1 MMVDRHPP
9 GHRMGPARKLG
20 GTVPGPIAETLAAL
34 LLVATLVSAVVRP
47 WGLPEALIAVPAA
60 GLLLVLG
67 VLPLSQAGTE
77 ATSLGPTIGFLAAIL
92 VLANLCDRYGLFE
105 AAGTW
110 MASGSRGRPVTL
122 LALVFAVA
130 STVTAVL
137 SLDATVVLLTPV
149 VFATVARLR
158 LRSKPHVYACTH
170 LANSASLLL
179 PVSNLTNLLAFSASG
194 LSFARFGAVMALPW
208 LAAIAVEWLVLRRF
222 FSGELIGRA
231 ESIPPR
237 RQPVPVFAC
246 VVVGLTLVGF
256 FVTSLVHIAP
266 AFAALGGAV
275 TLGVP
280 ALASRRAALRD
291 IGLALEVPFLAFV
304 LALGI
309 VVKAVSVHGLGSL
322 VTHLVPGGTS
332 LGSLLLIAAVA
343 AVLANLINNLPAVLL
358 LLPAASIAGPGAVL
372 AVLIGVNTGPN
383 LTYVGSLATL
393 LWRRVL
399 RQRGEE
405 LPVSEFM
412 RLGALTVPPVLVAAT
427 VALWISL
434 RAVG

>member
-1 MMVDRHPP
+1 MPS
-9 GHRMGPARKLG
+9 
-20 GTVPGPIAETLAAL
+20 PIAESLAGL
-34 LLVATLVSAVVRP
+34 LLVATLVCAIIRP
-47 WGLPEALIAVPAA
+47 WGLPEALVAVPAA
-60 GLLLVLG
+60 GLLLLLG
-67 VLPLSQAGTE
+67 VLPLSE
-77 ATSLGPTIGFLAAIL
+77 AAAEVRSLAPTIGFLAA
-92 VLANLCDRYGLFE
+92 VLLLATFSDRFGLFE
-105 AAGTW
+105 AAGAW
-110 MASGSRGRPVTL
+110 MATGSRGRPVTL

-158 LRSKPHVYACTH
+158 LRPKPHIYACTH

-194 LSFARFGAVMALPW
+194 LSFARFGATMALPW

-222 FSGELIGRA
+222 FAADLIGHTEA
-231 ESIPPR
+231 SVVPR
-237 RQPVPVFAC
+237 RPAPVYAC
-246 VVVGLTLVGF
+246 LVLGLTLVGF
-256 FVTSLVHIAP
+256 FLTSVFDVAP

-275 TLGVP
+275 ALGVP
-280 ALASRRAALRD
+280 LLRSRRATVRDVGVALQ
-291 IGLALEVPFLAFV
+291 VPFLAFV
-304 LALGI
+304 LALGL
-309 VVKAVSVHGLGSL
+309 VVKALALHGLGSL

-332 LGSLLLIAAVA
+332 LGSLLLIALIA

-358 LLPAASIAGPGAVL
+358 LLPAVSAAGPGPVL

-405 LPVSEFM
+405 LPISEFM

-434 RAVG
+434 TVVG

>member
-1 MMVDRHPP
+1 
-9 GHRMGPARKLG
+9 
-20 GTVPGPIAETLAAL
+20 VPSAIAETLSGL
-34 LLVATLVSAVVRP
+34 LLVATLVCAIIRP
-47 WGLPEALIAVPAA
+47 RGLPEALVAVPAA
-60 GLLLVLG
+60 GLLLLFG
-67 VLPLSQAGTE
+67 VLPLSE
-77 ATSLGPTIGFLAAIL
+77 AAAEARSLAPTIGFLAA
-92 VLANLCDRYGLFE
+92 VLLLATFADRFGLFE
-105 AAGTW
+105 AAGSW
-110 MASGSRGRPVTL
+110 MATGSRGRPVTL

-149 VFATVARLR
+149 VFATVARLH
-158 LRSKPHVYACTH
+158 LRSKPPVYACTH

-194 LSFARFGAVMALPW
+194 LSFARFGATMALPW

-222 FSGELIGRA
+222 FAADLIGHA
-231 ESIPPR
+231 EASAVPR
-237 RQPVPVFAC
+237 RPAPVYAC
-246 VVVGLTLVGF
+246 LVLGLTLLGF
-256 FVTSLVHIAP
+256 FLTSVFDVAP
-266 AFAALGGAV
+266 AFAALGGAIA
-275 TLGVP
+275 LGIPLLRSGRTTVRDV
-280 ALASRRAALRD
+280 ALA
-291 IGLALEVPFLAFV
+291 IQVPFLAFV
-304 LALGI
+304 LALGL
-309 VVKAVSVHGLGSL
+309 VVKALSIHGLGSL

-332 LGSLLLIAAVA
+332 LGSLLLIALVA

-358 LLPAASIAGPGAVL
+358 LLPAVVGAGAGPVL
-372 AVLIGVNTGPN
+372 AVLIGVNAGPN

-405 LPVSEFM
+405 LPISEFM

-434 RAVG
+434 RVVG

>member
-1 MMVDRHPP
+1 MPS
-9 GHRMGPARKLG
+9 
-20 GTVPGPIAETLAAL
+20 PIAESLAGL
-34 LLVATLVSAVVRP
+34 LLVATLVCAIIRP
-47 WGLPEALIAVPAA
+47 WGLPEALVAVPAA
-60 GLLLVLG
+60 GLLLLLG
-67 VLPLSQAGTE
+67 VLPLSE
-77 ATSLGPTIGFLAAIL
+77 AAAEVRSLAPTIGFLAA
-92 VLANLCDRYGLFE
+92 VLLLATFSDRFGLFE
-105 AAGTW
+105 AAGAW
-110 MASGSRGRPVTL
+110 MATGSRGRPVTL

-158 LRSKPHVYACTH
+158 LRPKPHIYACTH

-194 LSFARFGAVMALPW
+194 LSFARFGATMALPW

-222 FSGELIGRA
+222 FAADLIGHTEA
-231 ESIPPR
+231 SVVPR
-237 RQPVPVFAC
+237 RPAPVYAC
-246 VVVGLTLVGF
+246 LVLGLTLVGF
-256 FVTSLVHIAP
+256 FLTSVFDVAP

-275 TLGVP
+275 ALGVP
-280 ALASRRAALRD
+280 LLRSRRATVRDVGVALQ
-291 IGLALEVPFLAFV
+291 VPFLAFV
-304 LALGI
+304 LALGL
-309 VVKAVSVHGLGSL
+309 VVKALALHGLGSL

-332 LGSLLLIAAVA
+332 LGSLLLIALIA

-358 LLPAASIAGPGAVL
+358 LLPAVSAAGPGPVL
-372 AVLIGVNTGPN
+372 AVLIGVNAGPN

-405 LPVSEFM
+405 LPISEFM
-412 RLGALTVPPVLVAAT
+412 RLGALTVPPVLIAAT
-427 VALWISL
+427 VALWVSL
-434 RAVG
+434 RLVG

>member
-1 MMVDRHPP
+1 MPS
-9 GHRMGPARKLG
+9 A
-20 GTVPGPIAETLAAL
+20 IAESLAGL
-34 LLVATLVSAVVRP
+34 LLVATLVCAIIRP
-47 WGLPEALIAVPAA
+47 WGLPEALVAVPAA
-60 GLLLVLG
+60 GLLLLLG
-67 VLPLSQAGTE
+67 VLPLNE
-77 ATSLGPTIGFLAAIL
+77 AAAEVRSLAPTIGFLAA
-92 VLANLCDRYGLFE
+92 VLLLATFSDRFGLFE
-105 AAGTW
+105 AAGAW
-110 MASGSRGRPVTL
+110 MATGSRGRPVTL

-158 LRSKPHVYACTH
+158 LRPKPHIYACTH

-194 LSFARFGAVMALPW
+194 LSFARFGATMALPW

-222 FSGELIGRA
+222 FAADLIGHTEA
-231 ESIPPR
+231 SAVPR
-237 RQPVPVFAC
+237 RPAPVYAC
-246 VVVGLTLVGF
+246 LVLGLTLVGF
-256 FVTSLVHIAP
+256 FLTSVFDVAP

-275 TLGVP
+275 ALGVP
-280 ALASRRAALRD
+280 LLRSRRATVRDVGVALQ
-291 IGLALEVPFLAFV
+291 VPFLAFV
-304 LALGI
+304 LALGL
-309 VVKAVSVHGLGSL
+309 VVKALSLHGLGSL

-332 LGSLLLIAAVA
+332 LGSLLLIALVA

-358 LLPAASIAGPGAVL
+358 LLPVVSAAGPGPVL

-405 LPVSEFM
+405 LPISEFM
-412 RLGALTVPPVLVAAT
+412 RLGALTVPPVLIAAT

-434 RAVG
+434 MVVG

>member
-1 MMVDRHPP
+1 M
-9 GHRMGPARKLG
+9 
-20 GTVPGPIAETLAAL
+20 PGPIAETLAGL
-34 LLVATLVSAVVRP
+34 LLVGTLGWAMVRP
-47 WGLPEALIAVPAA
+47 WGLPEAVVAVPAA
-60 GLLLVLG
+60 ALLLLLG
-67 VLPLSQAGTE
+67 VLSLSQAGAE
-77 ATSLGPTIGFLAAIL
+77 AKSLAPTIGFLAAVL

-110 MASGSRGRPVTL
+110 MATGSRGRPVTL

-194 LSFARFGAVMALPW
+194 LSFARFGATMALPW

-222 FSGELIGRA
+222 FSTDLVGRA
-231 ESIPPR
+231 EAVTTT

-246 VVVGLTLVGF
+246 VVVVLTLLGF
-256 FVTSLVHIAP
+256 FVTSVLHVAP
-266 AFAALGGAV
+266 AFAALAGAV
-275 TLGVP
+275 TLAVP
-280 ALASRRAALRD
+280 ALVKRRAAVRD

-309 VVKAVSVHGLGSL
+309 VVKALSVHGLGSL

-358 LLPAASIAGPGAVL
+358 LLPAVAAAGPGAVL

-405 LPVSEFM
+405 LPLGEFM
-412 RLGALTVPPVLVAAT
+412 RLGAFTVPPVLVAAT
-427 VALWISL
+427 VALWVSL
-434 RAVG
+434 RLVG

>member
-1 MMVDRHPP
+1 
-9 GHRMGPARKLG
+9 
-20 GTVPGPIAETLAAL
+20 VPSAIAESLAGL
-34 LLVATLVSAVVRP
+34 LLVATLVCAIIRP
-47 WGLPEALIAVPAA
+47 WGLPEALVAVPAA
-60 GLLLVLG
+60 GLLLLLG
-67 VLPLSQAGTE
+67 VLPLNE
-77 ATSLGPTIGFLAAIL
+77 AAAEVRSLAPTIGFLAA
-92 VLANLCDRYGLFE
+92 VLLLATFSDRFGLFE
-105 AAGTW
+105 AAGAW
-110 MASGSRGRPVTL
+110 MATGSRGRPVTL

-158 LRSKPHVYACTH
+158 LRPKPHIYACTH

-194 LSFARFGAVMALPW
+194 LSFARFGATMALPW

-222 FSGELIGRA
+222 FAADLIGHTEA
-231 ESIPPR
+231 SAVPR
-237 RQPVPVFAC
+237 RPAPVYAC
-246 VVVGLTLVGF
+246 LVLGLTLVGF
-256 FVTSLVHIAP
+256 FLTSVFDVAP

-275 TLGVP
+275 ALGVP
-280 ALASRRAALRD
+280 LLRSRRATVRDVGVALQ
-291 IGLALEVPFLAFV
+291 VPFLAFV
-304 LALGI
+304 LALGL
-309 VVKAVSVHGLGSL
+309 VVKALSLHGLGSL

-332 LGSLLLIAAVA
+332 LGSLLLIALVA

-358 LLPAASIAGPGAVL
+358 LLPVVSAAGPGPVL

-405 LPVSEFM
+405 LPISEFM
-412 RLGALTVPPVLVAAT
+412 RLGALTVPPVLIAAT

-434 RAVG
+434 MVVG